1 MGCKKKKGGRVAGWV
16 EEMPSGNGL
25 MDVPRVAASA
35 ASSAPFAQPSVA
47 RPNRAGVTSEAGG
60 VCVCARVCGRGGRG
74 QEGERPE
81 RTEGTRPELTR
92 VIYTRPGACLCACM

>member
-1 MGCKKKKGGRVAGWV
+1 MAGWV

-60 VCVCARVCGRGGRG
+60 VCVRACVAGEGGHRKGKGRKGPKALGRS
-74 QEGERPE
+74 
-81 RTEGTRPELTR
+81 
-92 VIYTRPGACLCACM
+92 